1 LSFHHV
7 RVNDSWQRNESLG
20 HDDDLSDGVSVER
33 KVELKCRVQSS
44 LVGKLHVF
52 DWVVQTVAEIVIVS
66 VRISLQY
73 GSVEKYNLNF
83 ISKD

>member
-1 LSFHHV
+1 
-7 RVNDSWQRNESLG
+7 VNDSWQRNESLC
-20 HDDDLSDGVSVER
+20 HDDDLSDGMSVKR

-52 DWVVQTVAEIVIVS
+52 DRVVQTVAEVVIVG
-66 VRISLQY
+66 VGISLLY